1 MSETRTILK
10 TDTETGRA
18 ADAAKAVR
26 ALMEEVRKLSEEAH
40 RKKEPLVQAE
50 EPPRATTIAEH
61 VRLKYLH
68 EASRSLQSRFSKLDT
83 TDNSFLGQ
91 HELTTAF
98 HSDTSIGALQFH
110 YPLITSLHADGFY
123 ANRRRWISNDHL
135 GVSGHDLQALQD
147 ITSSNPADRAR
158 FLSNRAWSYSA
169 PGVLGGGIIGTVGTL
184 FATSGYRRGWIG
196 LGAGLGIAALSYGL
210 GRWKAVDEYDGTRSK
225 LSKDTGID
233 LFIRQGA
240 LALNPLSAH

>member
-10 TDTETGRA
+10 
-18 ADAAKAVR
+18 ADAENGAVTDAVKAAR
-26 ALMEEVRKLSEEAH
+26 SIMEEVRKISEQAH
-40 RKKEPLVQAE
+40 RKREPLLQAE
-50 EPPRATTIAEH
+50 ESRKATTVTED

-98 HSDTSIGALQFH
+98 HSDISIGAIKFH

-135 GVSGHDLQALQD
+135 GISRDDLQALQD

-158 FLSNRAWSYSA
+158 FLSQRAWNYSA

-184 FATSGYRRGWIG
+184 FAASGYRSGWIG
-196 LGAGLGIAALSYGL
+196 IGAGMGIAALSYGL
-210 GRWKAVDEYDGTRSK
+210 GRWKAVNEYDGTRST
-225 LSKDTGID
+225 LSKETGID
-233 LFIRQGA
+233 LFVRPGR
-240 LALNPLSAH
+240 LP